1 MSKISVIVP
10 VYNTEKYLHRCIDSI
25 LAQTFTDFE
34 LLLIDDGSKDNSGA
48 ICDEYAAKDSRVR
61 VFHKENGGVS
71 SARNMGLDNAQGEWI
86 TFVDSDD
93 VLYESALSVLYTNK
107 QDAEIITASIEDENR
122 VWSQQILG
130 TLTPQ
135 EYELGII
142 EGSVYG
148 YPVATLYHRS
158 VLKQPRT
165 IIPSDIPIGEDV
177 LFKLDLAKY
186 IKKAVNIEDVIYW
199 YRSNDL
205 SVMHRKIRSVQ
216 YYKRYF
222 ELRDSI
228 SKMKSSRSIEN
239 DLTSLLDAFFHPYIP
254 YRESDYYYICKVV
267 NELQHENFAFSEINK
282 NRIKKLFHKN
292 SLVFKKT
299 ISFCKN
305 RFIALLQRKP
315 MFIIL
320 D

>member
-239 DLTSLLDAFFHPYIP
+239 DLTL
-254 YRESDYYYICKVV
+254 
-267 NELQHENFAFSEINK
+267 
-282 NRIKKLFHKN
+282 RI
-292 SLVFKKT
+292 
-299 ISFCKN
+299 
-305 RFIALLQRKP
+305 
-315 MFIIL
+315 
-320 D
+320 